1 VWSNQWSEGR
11 ADPVYVHFALTLDGL
26 LLVISL
32 EFSTMMARL
41 RAWDPQLL
49 WYTVAMVGS
58 LLVGAAIVAL
68 AERWRKKRLL
78 RESEPA
84 DQLARYTALHEKGDL
99 STEEY
104 ERIRQLF
111 KSRMVQ
117 KLADQEPK
125 PPPSEPSAP
134 PAADPEN
141 PQNPAN

>member
-1 VWSNQWSEGR
+1 
-11 ADPVYVHFALTLDGL
+11 
-26 LLVISL
+26 
-32 EFSTMMARL
+32 MMARVPV
-41 RAWDPQLL
+41 WDPQLL
-49 WYTVAMVGS
+49 WCTVAMVGS

-68 AERWRKKRLL
+68 VDRWRKKRLL

-84 DQLARYTALHEKGDL
+84 DQLARYTALHEKGVL

-104 ERIRQLF
+104 ERIRKLF
-111 KSRMVQ
+111 KSRMAE
-117 KLADQEPK
+117 KLAVQESK